1 MGYIKLKRLKSVAY
15 NALRGSIA
23 WKGGYR
29 IDPFEHYTP
38 EEEIIIDLVTG
49 EFTPERDGDD
59 VEKYYSKVYEWFHDV
74 LPKEGIT
81 IDVIDKAIIP
91 QIPISPNKKMN
102 ITLAVLIGL
111 GLGLGLCSL
120 SSR

>member
-81 IDVIDKAIIP
+81 IDVIDKAIIT
-91 QIPISPNKKMN
+91 ISSEGKICTIIAQGREFK
-102 ITLAVLIGL
+102 ARVKF
-111 GLGLGLCSL
+111 
-120 SSR
+120 